1 MKENLYNKEIK
12 LKSYSLK
19 NLTVKNALELKI
31 LTNECYQYWK
41 EKKINSEP
49 NNDNEAKKIYLLNTE
64 KIVKSLTDNSLNDFL
79 QRAEQFINE
88 VMPDGFLTEIDP
100 MELFMFFP
108 SLQLELNEYKEELKK
123 K

>member
-1 MKENLYNKEIK
+1 
-12 LKSYSLK
+12 
-19 NLTVKNALELKI
+19 
-31 LTNECYQYWK
+31 
-41 EKKINSEP
+41 
-49 NNDNEAKKIYLLNTE
+49 
-64 KIVKSLTDNSLNDFL
+64 LTDNSLNDFL
-79 QRAEQFINE
+79 QRAEQFIND

>member
-41 EKKINSEP
+41 EKTINSEP
-49 NNDNEAKKIYLLNTE
+49 NNDNEVKKIYLLNTE

-79 QRAEQFINE
+79 QRAEQFIND

>member
-12 LKSYSLK
+12 LKSYTLK

-31 LTNECYQYWK
+31 LTNECYRYWK
-41 EKKINSEP
+41 EKTINSESNN
-49 NNDNEAKKIYLLNTE
+49 NNDVKKIYLLDTE

-79 QRAEQFINE
+79 QRAEVFINE
-88 VMPDGFLTEIDP
+88 VMSDGFLAEIDP